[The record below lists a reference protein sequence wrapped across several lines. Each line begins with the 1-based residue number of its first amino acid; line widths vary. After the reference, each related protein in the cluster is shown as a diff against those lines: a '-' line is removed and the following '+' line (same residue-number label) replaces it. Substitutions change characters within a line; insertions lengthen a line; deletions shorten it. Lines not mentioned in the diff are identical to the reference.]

1 MTSTKSIERNRNQDV
16 VDDDDDDDQ
25 RTKTLTDCNF
35 LTREHQIRNLL
46 SRHLLVLLHDAL
58 RTNEH
63 VPRNDR
69 FQVHE
74 RERQRGFQED
84 VLRGDL
90 YLLAELEITR
100 RHAVG
105 CRVDVSSS
113 SRAKIKKDDEWVL
126 FQRCG
131 RHERTRVRGFC
142 CCERR
147 GDNFSEGGRESQ
159 GRRRH
164 ARAKE

>member
-16 VDDDDDDDQ
+16 VDDDDDDDDQ

-46 SRHLLVLLHDAL
+46 SRHLLVLPHDAL

-74 RERQRGFQED
+74 RERQRRFQED

-100 RHAVG
+100 RHAVVDG
-105 CRVDVSSS
+105 FRVDVSSS
-113 SRAKIKKDDEWVL
+113 SRAKIKKRDDDDDEWML
-126 FQRCG
+126 FQR
-131 RHERTRVRGFC
+131 
-142 CCERR
+142 
-147 GDNFSEGGRESQ
+147 
-159 GRRRH
+159 
-164 ARAKE
+164 